1 MGDVSIIGL
10 DLAKNVS
17 QAHGAGADGSVLFR
31 CKLSRAQL
39 LKFMAGQPPCV
50 MAMEACANAHQWGR
64 VIGDLGHE
72 VRLIRPA
79 CVKPFVKRQKM
90 GWLRPPHTAS
100 RCAKGVVVNAPQRR
114 GRQMKDTMIGVD
126 LAKSV
131 FQLHGASMAGHLKFR
146 KKVTRVQFRHFMA
159 KHEPAVVVME
169 ACGSASYWAREMVKL
184 GHEVRL
190 IAPQYVRPFVKRQK
204 DDAAD
209 AEAIVVAAQRPEM
222 RFVEPKS
229 ENQQACAVHFCARE
243 RLLHQRTELVNALR
257 SVLYENGYVFLKGI
271 AHLRRMEAVVAETA
285 SDLPALVREECLD
298 LLEQISEQTARIEAK
313 ATKARSFAGA
323 NDTARRLQTMPGV
336 GPQTALAI
344 SGFAPPMDSF
354 KRGRDFAAWLGLVP
368 RQYTSGGKERLGRIS
383 KAGQTCIRYLLI
395 TGAMSRLRVLV
406 RKSIQEGSWLARLLQ
421 HKPLMVVAIALANK
435 MARAIWAMI
444 TKKEDYRDPARAIS
458 A

>member
-1 MGDVSIIGL
+1 
-10 DLAKNVS
+10 
-17 QAHGAGADGSVLFR
+17 
-31 CKLSRAQL
+31 
-39 LKFMAGQPPCV
+39 
-50 MAMEACANAHQWGR
+50 
-64 VIGDLGHE
+64 
-72 VRLIRPA
+72 
-79 CVKPFVKRQKM
+79 
-90 GWLRPPHTAS
+90 
-100 RCAKGVVVNAPQRR
+100 
-114 GRQMKDTMIGVD
+114 MKDTMIGVD

-131 FQLHGASMAGHLKFR
+131 FQLHGASLAGHLKFR
-146 KKVTRVQFRHFMA
+146 KKVTRVQLRHFMA

-204 DDAAD
+204 NDAAD

-229 ENQQACAVHFCARE
+229 EDQQACAVLFRARE

-257 SVLYENGYVFLKGI
+257 SVLYEYGHVFPKGI
-271 AHLRRMEAVVAETA
+271 AHLRRIEAVLTDPA
-285 SDLPALVREECLD
+285 SDLPALVRDECHD

-313 ATKARSFAGA
+313 TAKTRGLAGT

-368 RQYTSGGKERLGRIS
+368 RQYSSGGKERLGRIS
-383 KAGQTCIRYLLI
+383 KAGQTDIRYLLI
-395 TGAMSRLRVLV
+395 IGAMSRLTVLA
-406 RKSIQEGSWLARLLQ
+406 RKSIQEGSWLARMLHRQ
-421 HKPLMVVAIALANK
+421 PLMLVAIALANK
-435 MARAIWAMI
+435 MARAIWAMM
-444 TKKEDYRDPARAIS
+444 TKKEDYRDPARAVS
-458 A
+458 T